1 MTRGH
6 HLGAAYSTSVTAEQV
21 ALVRSDT
28 SVLGSAQRI
37 VAALIWYLVLD
48 SPCLSEVGFEGCE
61 ELGFCLSCGNHH
73 THLVHGMYFT
83 GRLDLLC
90 GKVSDFHT

>member
-1 MTRGH
+1 MTLGH
-6 HLGAAYSTSVTAEQV
+6 HLRAAYGARVTAEQV

-28 SVLGSAQRI
+28 STLGSAQRI
-37 VAALIWYLVLD
+37 VAALIWSFSFRLTL
-48 SPCLSEVGFEGCE
+48 PLRVGFEGCE
-61 ELGFCLSCGNHH
+61 ELGFYLSCGNRHA
-73 THLVHGMYFT
+73 HLVHGVYFT